1 MKALQ
6 FVLSPVIALVVGVF
20 LLGLAR
26 RFMARIQWRVGPPLY
41 QPLIDIL
48 RQFTQKSASHGPL
61 FDLGVVLSLASS
73 FIVVLFMPMGGA
85 APLSSSGG
93 LLVVLYMMLLGP
105 LGIALSGGEAA
116 NPNVSIGISRKLI
129 LALGYEVPFLLIVLA
144 LMTHYGTISIGE
156 IVAAQ
161 RESVSAIASFPL
173 VLSGIAYLLILPAML
188 GVRPFEVA
196 GAVQEISSGPVAEYG
211 GPFLG
216 LVTIQHGLTMFIG
229 ISLFVNLLWGGA
241 SNPVVFFLKML
252 VVFAFGFWVNAA
264 FPRLRVEQAVR
275 YLWRWPTLVAFVG
288 LILAATI
295 GR

>member
-6 FVLSPVIALVVGVF
+6 FVLSPVIALVIGIF

-73 FIVVLFMPMGGA
+73 LIVVLFMPLGGT

-93 LLVVLYMMLLGP
+93 LLVVLYLMLLGP

-161 RESVSAIASFPL
+161 RESVSAIAGFPL

-188 GVRPFEVA
+188 GVRPFEVV
-196 GAVQEISSGPVAEYG
+196 GAAQEISSGPSAEYG
-211 GPFLG
+211 GPYLA
-216 LVTIQHGLTMFIG
+216 LVTIQHGLTMFIS
-229 ISLFVNLLWGGA
+229 IALFVNLLWGGA
-241 SNPVVFFLKML
+241 SNPAVFFLKML

-264 FPRLRVEQAVR
+264 FPRLRVEQAVG
-275 YLWRWPTLVAFVG
+275 YLWRWPTLIALVG
-288 LILAATI
+288 LIFAATI

>member
-73 FIVVLFMPMGGA
+73 LIVVLFLPLGGA
-85 APLSSSGG
+85 APLSNSGG

-116 NPNVSIGISRKLI
+116 NPNASIGISRKLM

-144 LMTHYGTISIGE
+144 VMTQYGTISIAE

-173 VLSGIAYLLILPAML
+173 MFSGIAYLLILPAML
-188 GVRPFEVA
+188 GVRPFEVV
-196 GAVQEISSGPVAEYG
+196 GAAQEISSGPSVEYG
-211 GPFLG
+211 GPYLA

-252 VVFAFGFWVNAA
+252 VVFALCFWVNAA

-275 YLWRWPTLVAFVG
+275 YLWRWPTLIAFVG

>member
-1 MKALQ
+1 
-6 FVLSPVIALVVGVF
+6 
-20 LLGLAR
+20 
-26 RFMARIQWRVGPPLY
+26 MARIQWRVGPPLY

-73 FIVVLFMPMGGA
+73 FIVVLFMPLGGT

-196 GAVQEISSGPVAEYG
+196 GAAQEISSGPSAEYG
-211 GPFLG
+211 GPYLA

-229 ISLFVNLLWGGA
+229 IALFVNLLWGGA
-241 SNPVVFFLKML
+241 ANPVVFFHKML
-252 VVFAFGFWVNAA
+252 VVFGLGFWVNAA

-275 YLWRWPTLVAFVG
+275 YLWRWPTLIAFVG
-288 LILAATI
+288 LIFAATI

>member
-1 MKALQ
+1 MKVLQ
-6 FVLSPVIALVVGVF
+6 FVLSPIIALVVGIF

-73 FIVVLFMPMGGA
+73 FIVVLFVPLGGT

-93 LLVVLYMMLLGP
+93 LLVVLYLMLLGP

-144 LMTHYGTISIGE
+144 LMTHYGTISLGE

-188 GVRPFEVA
+188 GVRPFEVV
-196 GAVQEISSGPVAEYG
+196 GAAQEISSGPAAEYG
-211 GPFLG
+211 GPYLA

-229 ISLFVNLLWGGA
+229 IALFVNLLWGGA

-275 YLWRWPTLVAFVG
+275 CLWRWPTLIAFVG